1 MKGFWTCGPFKEIH
15 ERIERMSFRAEQMK
29 VFMDILEEDKRNQKL
44 LLSGSLDEQ
53 AVAAMIQ
60 LDIDKKIAIILG
72 IPHDY
77 EETNDEI
84 SREALLE
91 LIRKGTEE

>member
-29 VFMDILEEDKRNQKL
+29 VFMDILEEDKINQKL

-53 AVAAMIQ
+53 AVAAMVQI
-60 LDIDKKIAIILG
+60 DIDKKIAILLG
-72 IPHDY
+72 IPDGY
-77 EETNDEI
+77 EKKNDEI
-84 SREALLE
+84 SRKTLLE

>member
-29 VFMDILEEDKRNQKL
+29 VFMDILEEDKINQKL

-60 LDIDKKIAIILG
+60 KDIDKKIAILLG
-72 IPHDY
+72 IPDGY
-77 EETNDEI
+77 EEKNDEI

>member
-1 MKGFWTCGPFKEIH
+1 MSQFWTCGPFKKAHDRVEK
-15 ERIERMSFRAEQMK
+15 MSYRVEQMK
-29 VFMDILEEDKRNQKL
+29 VFMDILEEDKANQKL

-60 LDIDKKIAIILG
+60 LDIDKKIAILLG
-72 IPHDY
+72 IPDGY
-77 EETNDEI
+77 EEKNDEI

>member
-15 ERIERMSFRAEQMK
+15 DRMERMSFRAEQMK
-29 VFMDILEEDKRNQKL
+29 VFMDILEEDRINQEL

-53 AVAAMIQ
+53 VIAAMIQ
-60 LDIDKKIAIILG
+60 SDIDKKIAILLG
-72 IPHDY
+72 IPHGN
-77 EETNDEI
+77 EEKNDEI

-91 LIRKGTEE
+91 LVRKRSEE

>member
-29 VFMDILEEDKRNQKL
+29 VFMDILEEDKANQKL

-60 LDIDKKIAIILG
+60 LDIDKKIAILLG
-72 IPHDY
+72 IPDGY
-77 EETNDEI
+77 EEKNDEI

>member
-1 MKGFWTCGPFKEIH
+1 
-15 ERIERMSFRAEQMK
+15 MSFRAEQMK
-29 VFMDILEEDKRNQKL
+29 VFMDILEEDKANQKL

-60 LDIDKKIAIILG
+60 LDIDKKIAILLG
-72 IPHDY
+72 IPDGY
-77 EETNDEI
+77 EEKNDEI